1 MNVKKLIAPA
11 CLIVL
16 GLAAVA
22 VSLATADT
30 SGQPAA
36 GAAPQLPPGWT
47 QEDMMKCMK
56 AGTPGEQHAALG
68 KGVGEWAAKTT
79 MWMTPDS
86 EPMEGEAV
94 WTLEP
99 FMEGRYFKA
108 EMDGDMP
115 GMGPYHGF
123 GLYGFDNVSRE
134 YVSMW
139 VDNHSTGI
147 MQGVGKM
154 SDDGKKLTWTHT
166 GNCPIT
172 EKPTKMREVDTVQS
186 ADSRTLDMYGQD
198 PKSGKEFHMMHIELT
213 RK

>member
-1 MNVKKLIAPA
+1 MNARKLLAPA
-11 CLIVL
+11 CLVVL

-30 SGQPAA
+30 SGQPAV

-47 QEDMMKCMK
+47 QEDMQKCMK
-56 AGTPGEQHAALG
+56 AGMPGEQHERLG
-68 KGVGEWAAKTT
+68 KGVGTWVAKTT

-86 EPMEGEAV
+86 EPITSEGTS
-94 WTLEP
+94 TLEP
-99 FMEGRYFKA
+99 FMDGRYFKA
-108 EMDGDMP
+108 EMDGEMP

-134 YVSMW
+134 FVSMW

-147 MQGVGKM
+147 MHGTGKL
-154 SDDGKKLTWTHT
+154 SDDGKKLSWTYT
-166 GNCPIT
+166 GNCPLT
-172 EKPTKMREVDTVQS
+172 EKPMKMREIETTTGADTK
-186 ADSRTLDMYGQD
+186 TLDMFGED
-198 PKSGKEFHMMHIELT
+198 PKTGKEFQMMHIDLT